1 MEQKDQGEA
10 ADERT
15 QRSSGSAPE
24 VPDHELLRL
33 LGRGAYG
40 EVWMA
45 RSVTGTLRAVKVVR
59 REDYE
64 DDACFAREF
73 EGALA
78 YEPIARSLPGLV
90 HILHIGRREGKLPY
104 YYYVMELADDAYTG
118 IHFEP
123 DDYEPRT
130 LRSDMRLYGNR
141 PMPTD
146 YVVEVGIQISRAL
159 EGLHAHDLTH
169 RDVKPENILFVHG
182 RAKLA
187 DVGLVGPGG
196 LRSAMGTQ
204 GYMPPEGA
212 GSPRADVYAL
222 AMVLYEMATGRDRMD
237 FPELPLELPE
247 GTTRKRW
254 QMLND
259 IICAA
264 AGPRGDK
271 GTIASAYEL
280 SDRLD
285 ALRHF
290 EPGRGHRHAHPLR
303 RAAVVTGL
311 ALLLPPVLYLLLPSA
326 WQQRLQD
333 AGGVLMGNKVPAEQ
347 VPAVQPP
354 PPPEPLPEKPALL
367 VSSSPAGAGIY
378 REDGSYVD
386 DTPYGPLPAR
396 PGEQVRL
403 RLHKEG
409 YADLALSGQVPANGV
424 LTLEGKLN
432 PLRPPVPGRQWVDA
446 LGLAYTPE
454 AEGHL
459 SVRPVSTED
468 FERFAAENP
477 GSHYHAERCPRTGC
491 ALTSQAAVN
500 DFALWLSRLCEE
512 RGLLMPGG
520 VLVPVAEVGTARGA
534 DVCGYRLRAVPAQK
548 VPIHLYTNPA
558 GAMVSYN
565 GVPLGITPLQA
576 AAVPLGPFYLEVR
589 MPGYATVRKSGLSP
603 KGLSLNLNLVPNN
616 SVTYGREWTNS
627 LGMRMVPIAPG
638 LMACGTETR
647 VGDYRAFCAA
657 TGHPVPRQP
666 DFEQNE
672 HHPVVLVSRS
682 DAEAFAHWLT
692 VEERERGLIQ
702 PTDTYRLPTDEEW
715 SRLAGVRNE
724 RGDTPY
730 ERRQAVDNANPE
742 FPWGLKWPPQSGAG
756 NFADVSCL
764 PFIRANR
771 IIPGYRDGVP
781 FTAPVGSFPPNALG
795 LRDVAGN
802 VQEWVSGEYGGPP
815 TLPFRDHAIAR
826 GGDYSSFRPAQL
838 SSSSRTPHPADTR
851 SSHIGFRLVLEHR
864 E

>member
-1 MEQKDQGEA
+1 MEQEAGRGEA
-10 ADERT
+10 RRVP
-15 QRSSGSAPE
+15 Q
-24 VPDHELLRL
+24 VPDHEILRL

-45 RSVTGTLRAVKVVR
+45 RSVTGALRAVKVVWR
-59 REDYE
+59 SDYE
-64 DDACFAREF
+64 DEAQFVREF
-73 EGALA
+73 EGVLA

-90 HILHIGRREGKLPY
+90 HILHIGRREGDFPY

-118 IHFEP
+118 IHIEP

-141 PMPTD
+141 PMPAD

-187 DVGLVGPGG
+187 DVGLVGRGG
-196 LRSAMGTQ
+196 LRSDMGTQ

-222 AMVLYEMATGRDRMD
+222 AMVLYEMATGRDRLD

-254 QMLND
+254 QLLND

-271 GTIASAYEL
+271 RTIASAYEF
-280 SDRLD
+280 SERLD

-303 RAAVVTGL
+303 RLAVVAAVGV
-311 ALLLPPVLYLLLPSA
+311 LLPVVGYFLLPAA
-326 WQQRLQD
+326 WQGRVQAAWRALGG
-333 AGGVLMGNKVPAEQ
+333 AGE
-347 VPAVQPP
+347 PAVQPP
-354 PPPEPLPEKPALL
+354 VPAPSPVAAEKPGLL
-367 VSSSPAGAGIY
+367 VTSVPAGAGVY
-378 REDGSYVD
+378 REDGSYAD
-386 DTPYGPLPAR
+386 DTPCGPLPAR

-409 YADLALSGQVPANGV
+409 YADLVLTGRVPSAGV
-424 LTLEGKLN
+424 LTLEGRLN
-432 PLRPPVPGRQWVDA
+432 PLRPPVPGREWVDA
-446 LGLAYTPE
+446 LGMAYAPE
-454 AEGHL
+454 EEGHL
-459 SVRPVSTED
+459 SVRPVSAEA
-468 FERFAAENP
+468 FERFSAENP
-477 GSHYHAERCPRTGC
+477 GGGYRAERCPRTGC

-512 RGLLMPGG
+512 RGLLLPGG

-534 DVCGYRLRAVPAQK
+534 DVCGYRLRAVPARK
-548 VPIHLYTNPA
+548 VPIRVFTNPA

-565 GVPLGITPLQA
+565 GVPLGVTPLRA
-576 AAVPLGPFYLEVR
+576 VSVPLGPFYLEVR
-589 MPGYATVRKSGLSP
+589 MPGYAAVRRSGLSP

-657 TGHPVPRQP
+657 TGHPAPRQP

-672 HHPVVLVSRS
+672 HHPVVLVSRA

-702 PTDTYRLPTDEEW
+702 PTDSYRLPSDEEW
-715 SRLAGVRNE
+715 SRLAGVSSE
-724 RGDTPY
+724 RGETPY
-730 ERRQAVDNANPE
+730 ERRQAAGNASPV
-742 FPWGLKWPPQSGAG
+742 FPWGMKWPPQSGSG

-771 IIPGYRDGVP
+771 IISGYEDGVP

-815 TLPFRDHAIAR
+815 SLPFRSYAVAR